1 MFYTRML
8 VPDQRLKISNSI
20 LRSVGSPARPSELC
34 YFCRVEWTVPQ
45 CPGSG
50 WLGLGWGVKIIVLLA
65 TGTCLP
71 MRPSPAPQ
79 STPLSFLES
88 IFIDQ
93 AALKHPHRALANA
106 ALQLQYA
113 PPMTLAA

>member
-8 VPDQRLKISNSI
+8 FPDQRLKISNSI
-20 LRSVGSPARPSELC
+20 LRRLGVLHGHLNSAT
-34 YFCRVEWTVPQ
+34 FCRVEWTVPQ

-50 WLGLGWGVKIIVLLA
+50 LLGLGWGVKIIVLLA

-93 AALKHPHRALANA
+93 AAPKHP
-106 ALQLQYA
+106 
-113 PPMTLAA
+113 